1 MCFGD
6 GKRRCRVSH
15 ILDSSRTGAEGRG
28 MAIEHMLRDSDVV
41 LGCLSA
47 RWVGAVK
54 SRYHSILGACDWIK
68 R

>member
-1 MCFGD
+1 
-6 GKRRCRVSH
+6 
-15 ILDSSRTGAEGRG
+15 

-47 RWVGAVK
+47 RGVGAVK